1 MKQFVGKRVEVLLD
15 PSIPRSSGILTKC
28 EEDYVMIGKE
38 LWSYKAI
45 LGIRTLESKD
55 GDKQDEKTEKDED
68 DEKDAKDEK
77 NEKESEVN
85 NEKEKTEPNI
95 FNFEIP
101 NREFT
106 GKLVAFYYERGYWG
120 FIESEEVL
128 KLGVPLRDGERVFV
142 HLNQITDDKLREKL
156 MNDRNNTPN
165 IDVIFK
171 LTYNRNGVAADYV
184 REAVNEVQENPVQE
198 TPVQE
203 TPTEILNSDSN
214 KEIQDENKIENKSE
228 IYIPPIV
235 YDESEYEDGEIEYF
249 RRYEEF
255 PHGEI
260 RVKGNKLYRF
270 EENDVIDPL
279 LAVFLECSPSAEGQL
294 VKFIKTMGKKGKMK
308 AINVKAAV
316 AFPDEKIKDWEKS
329 GLIKKAKERLG
340 ISD

>member
-1 MKQFVGKRVEVLLD
+1 MNKKIMKQFVGKRVEVLLD
-15 PSIPRSSGILTKC
+15 PSIPRSSGVLTKC

-45 LGIRTLESKD
+45 LGIRTLDSKD
-55 GDKQDEKTEKDED
+55 DDKQDEKNEKSEKDDD
-68 DEKDAKDEK
+68 DEKNSKDEKESEIK
-77 NEKESEVN
+77 NEKE
-85 NEKEKTEPNI
+85 KIEPNI

-120 FIESEEVL
+120 FIESEEVQ

-142 HLNQITDDKLREKL
+142 HLNQVTDDKLREKL
-156 MNDRNNTPN
+156 MKNRNNTPN

-184 REAVNEVQENPVQE
+184 REAVNES
-198 TPVQE
+198 QE
-203 TPTEILNSDSN
+203 TPTETQNETP
-214 KEIQDENKIENKSE
+214 KEISNSESNSENKSE
-228 IYIPPIV
+228 NVSEIDIPPIV

-308 AINVKAAV
+308 AINVKAAT